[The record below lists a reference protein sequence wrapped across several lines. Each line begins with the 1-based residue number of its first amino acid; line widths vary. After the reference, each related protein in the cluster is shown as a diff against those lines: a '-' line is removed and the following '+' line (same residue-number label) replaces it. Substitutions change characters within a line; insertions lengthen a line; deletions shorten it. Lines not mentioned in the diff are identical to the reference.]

1 MFCFARRFSSCCS
14 KTINELSNEYVVC
27 QREAGRER
35 RRKKCLV
42 ITKSLNKTNKKQ
54 FRRFSH
60 LCTYVVVWHM
70 CHFVSTYF
78 FVYVVVVLPLSFFR
92 SCDTGDDTFLSLQ
105 SMPLYRS
112 YILPRSFSTKKKI
125 AEKCGGKLLFYSQ
138 ASNFLN
144 FVHALLPFFISSKS
158 FFFAL
163 VFVFAPSS
171 CLILSL
177 SMRLCCVSFENCS
190 MANEK
195 CTRRKGK
202 KEGVNATHNSSSE
215 EK

>member
-1 MFCFARRFSSCCS
+1 M
-14 KTINELSNEYVVC
+14 
-27 QREAGRER
+27 
-35 RRKKCLV
+35 
-42 ITKSLNKTNKKQ
+42 
-54 FRRFSH
+54 
-60 LCTYVVVWHM
+60 
-70 CHFVSTYF
+70 
-78 FVYVVVVLPLSFFR
+78 
-92 SCDTGDDTFLSLQ
+92 
-105 SMPLYRS
+105 
-112 YILPRSFSTKKKI
+112 
-125 AEKCGGKLLFYSQ
+125 LFYSQ

-202 KEGVNATHNSSSE
+202 KRVSTPHNSSGE
-215 EK
+215 EKREFFLMFAFSLFFSLPSAFCEMKPNHFIPFISFVRSLVHLHIRSLL

>member
-1 MFCFARRFSSCCS
+1 MPFRLHLFFCVCRCRPSIIFFSFMRHRR
-14 KTINELSNEYVVC
+14 
-27 QREAGRER
+27 
-35 RRKKCLV
+35 
-42 ITKSLNKTNKKQ
+42 
-54 FRRFSH
+54 SH
-60 LCTYVVVWHM
+60 HECI
-70 CHFVSTYF
+70 
-78 FVYVVVVLPLSFFR
+78 
-92 SCDTGDDTFLSLQ
+92 TFLSLQ

-177 SMRLCCVSFENCS
+177 SMRLCCVPFENCS